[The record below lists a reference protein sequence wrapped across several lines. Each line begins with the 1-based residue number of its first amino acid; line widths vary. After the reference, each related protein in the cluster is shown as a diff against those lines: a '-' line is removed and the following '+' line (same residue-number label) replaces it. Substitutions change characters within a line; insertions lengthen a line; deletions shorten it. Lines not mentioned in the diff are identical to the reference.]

1 MGRHVHPGDDHGVR
15 GVDLV
20 VLGEGPVHV
29 LGRPPQ
35 NVGAG
40 VLAVEDFAHP
50 VARVQVSLQG
60 RNHAEL

>member
-1 MGRHVHPGDDHGVR
+1 MGRHVGPGDDHGVR
-15 GVDLV
+15 GADLV
-20 VLGEGPVHV
+20 VLGESPVHV
-29 LGRPPQ
+29 LGRAAQ

-40 VLAVEDFAHP
+40 VLAEEDSAHS